1 MRFAVWLG
9 SDAGSVG
16 GTDAK
21 CALLFGWGAMP
32 EVVRTD
38 AKCALLFGWGA
49 MPEVVRTDAKCTSL
63 FGCVSR
69 PGRKCAA
76 LFAVFCF

>member
-32 EVVRTD
+32 EVLEGRTPNALCCLAVYRAPD
-38 AKCALLFGWGA
+38 ANALRCLLFFVFEENGHI
-49 MPEVVRTDAKCTSL
+49 
-63 FGCVSR
+63 
-69 PGRKCAA
+69 A
-76 LFAVFCF
+76 LCKFA

>member
-16 GTDAK
+16 G
-21 CALLFGWGAMP
+21 
-32 EVVRTD
+32 TD

-76 LFAVFCF
+76 LFAAF